1 MQKNKTQW
9 LIALAITG
17 ALFVTGE
24 SFAAQ
29 QAAKPLVPKISVA
42 AAAVNNAVIHKSP
55 NDDRNYAALL
65 LPNNLQV
72 VLVSDPTLENAAA
85 SLAVGVGSAQDPASQ
100 PGLAHYLEHMLFLG
114 TKKYPIPDSFM
125 EFVQTSAG
133 FTNAFTAFDK
143 TNFHF
148 QISASKF
155 DEALDRFSDYF
166 ISPTLDPQFADK
178 ERNAVNAEW
187 SKNRDQDNWI
197 MRAIDGITANPA
209 NPRSQFSIGNLE
221 TLSDKNGSKLQDE
234 VKAFYN
240 KYYSANNMRLTL
252 VGKQSIPELKALAEK
267 YFSAVPNKNIVPP
280 KVTVPGI
287 TAAQTAKVI
296 NYQSVKDLKTIRVD
310 FPIKG
315 HKELWRLKAEEL
327 VTIMLGSEEEGT
339 LCEKLR
345 KDGLASN
352 VMAGI
357 SSDEFGEDGYVHVDI
372 DLTDLGLKNPDRV
385 IASVFAYVQL
395 LRTQGVN
402 ELYFRELQAMKAKDF
417 LNQGKANPFQQAIG
431 LSMSQFD
438 LPVENLLDA
447 DYIYDHFDQQAVTDV
462 LNQIDPAK
470 ARIWHVSQKETAN
483 TEVPYYSGKYSIRDI
498 TPEEKAR
505 WADLGKSLSFNLP
518 PKNTLFTD
526 KPADIVAS
534 QYLKPHQVVSQKGV
548 EAFLAQPE
556 FYREDKGVLSV
567 EINVDFAKKSAKN
580 QVLAALANDVFNNQA
595 TTLKDRALRASLGVS
610 IAQSATGSQAIYISG
625 YTTKH
630 SELLNLL
637 LTNYV
642 GLQITEKEFSDAL
655 DRYQQYLGNTK
666 KAMAIQQAFGNLKR
680 LVDTTHTTNDEL
692 LAASKKIKLKDLI
705 KYHKAV
711 KSDSLIRIYAFG
723 NYTEADIKTYAD
735 TAQKL
740 LTSKRV
746 PEKRSVQTFI
756 KPVIGK
762 NIAFNDAIEQTDN
775 AVVDVYFGDKKSDDE
790 QAQLVVLNSFFQ
802 NSFFSQLRTNEQ
814 LGYIVG
820 SAPYAIDEVP
830 GFAIYVQAT
839 ATDLVALKAR
849 IDQFRD
855 EFFHIQLGGISNAQ
869 IEQFKAAETA
879 SVLQKPTDFYA
890 EAKRY
895 NGDFWAAHY
904 DFTSRDRYLAS
915 LAKVTKDDVI
925 ALYQK
930 LLIDKKS
937 LNLTIQLKGTKFAD
951 KPFAKP

>member
-9 LIALAITG
+9 LIALAISG
-17 ALFVTGE
+17 AVLV
-24 SFAAQ
+24 ACQ
-29 QAAKPLVPKISVA
+29 PQATKPVAPAVSVA

-125 EFVQTSAG
+125 EFVQNGAG

-143 TNFHF
+143 TNYHF
-148 QISASKF
+148 QISAGKF

-197 MRAIDGITANPA
+197 MRAIDGITANPE
-209 NPRSQFSIGNLE
+209 NPRSRFSIGNLE
-221 TLSDKNGSKLQDE
+221 SLADKNNSKLQEE

-240 KYYSANNMRLTL
+240 AYYSANNMRLTL
-252 VGKQSIPELKALAEK
+252 VGKQSIPELKTLAEK
-267 YFSAVPNKNIVPP
+267 YFAAIPNKNIVPP
-280 KVTVPGI
+280 KVNVPGI
-287 TAAQTAKVI
+287 TAAQAGKVI
-296 NYQSVKDLKTIRVD
+296 NYQSIKELKTIRVD
-310 FPIKG
+310 FPLKN
-315 HKELWRLKAEEL
+315 HKELWRVKPEEL
-327 VTIMLGSEEEGT
+327 VGIMLGSEEEGT

-357 SSDEFGEDGYVHVDI
+357 SSDDFGSDGYVHIDI
-372 DLTDLGLKNPDRV
+372 DLTDLGLANPDRV
-385 IASVFAYVQL
+385 IASVFTYVQL
-395 LRTQGVN
+395 LKTQGIN

-431 LSMSQFD
+431 LTMSQFD
-438 LPVENLLDA
+438 FPVENLLDA
-447 DYIYDHFDQQAVTDV
+447 DYVYDHFDQQAVNDV

-470 ARIWHVSQKETAN
+470 ARIWHVSQNEKADT
-483 TEVPYYSGKYSIRDI
+483 TVPYYGGKYSIRDI
-498 TPEEKAR
+498 TPAEKAR
-505 WADLGKSLSFNLP
+505 WADIGKNLVFNLP

-526 KPADIVAS
+526 KPADIVDNK
-534 QYLKPHQVVSQKGV
+534 YLKPHQVVSKQGV

-556 FYREDKGVLSV
+556 FYREDKGMLSL
-567 EINVDFAKKSAKN
+567 EINVDFAKKTPKN
-580 QVLAALANDVFNNQA
+580 QVLAALVTDIFNNQS

-630 SELLNLL
+630 SELLSSL

-642 GLQITEKEFSDAL
+642 GLNITEKEFSDAL
-655 DRYQQYLGNTK
+655 DRYQQNLANTK

-680 LVDTTHTTNDEL
+680 LVDTTHTTTDEL
-692 LAASKKIKLKDLI
+692 LAASKKVNLSDAK
-705 KYHKAV
+705 KYHSAV
-711 KSDSLIRIYAFG
+711 KADSLIRIYAFG
-723 NYTEADIKTYAD
+723 NYSETDIKNYAD
-735 TAQKL
+735 SAQKL
-740 LTSKRV
+740 LASKRF
-746 PEKRSVQTFI
+746 PEKRVVQTFI

-762 NIAFNDAIEQTDN
+762 NIAFNAAIEQTDN
-775 AVVDVYFGDKKSDDE
+775 ALVDIYFGDKKSDDE
-790 QAQLVVLNSFFQ
+790 QAQLVVLNSLFQ
-802 NSFFSQLRTNEQ
+802 NAFFTQLRTNEQ
-814 LGYIVG
+814 LGYVVG
-820 SAPYAIDEVP
+820 SAPYAIDDVP

-849 IDQFRD
+849 MDLFRD
-855 EFFHIQLGGISNAQ
+855 EFFHTQLNGITTAQ
-869 IEQFKAAETA
+869 IEQFKAAEAA

-895 NGDFWAAHY
+895 TGDFWAAHY
-904 DFTSRDRYLAS
+904 DFRARDRYLAA
-915 LAKVTKDDVI
+915 LAKVTKEDVI
-925 ALYQK
+925 VIYQK

-937 LNLTIQLKGTKFAD
+937 ANLTIQLKGTNFAD
-951 KPFAKP
+951 KPYAKP